1 MGLDSLDYGK
11 WRKMSH
17 LKKVLPD
24 LDFDQSMPNV
34 RLLQAMFI
42 YNMFESFKLVDY
54 YFSVIMY
61 THIDSHTDRQTYIN
75 TL

>member
-1 MGLDSLDYGK
+1 MEK
-11 WRKMSH
+11 NVPPE
-17 LKKVLPD
+17 KVLPD
-24 LDFDQSMPNV
+24 LDFDQSVPNV

-61 THIDSHTDRQTYIN
+61 TYTHIDSHTDRQTYIS